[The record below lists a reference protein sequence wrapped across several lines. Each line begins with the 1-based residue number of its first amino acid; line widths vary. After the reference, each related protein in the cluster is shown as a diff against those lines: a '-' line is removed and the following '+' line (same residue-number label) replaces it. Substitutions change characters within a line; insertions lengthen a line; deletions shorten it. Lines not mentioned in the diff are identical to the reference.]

1 MMMRELNIDV
11 FFDFICPWCLIGKRQ
26 LQAAIAQL
34 QQSDPE
40 VEVNV
45 HWHSMQL
52 LPEIPVEGVDFNQFY
67 QKRLGSLEA
76 VKQRQTQVRQ
86 AAKTVGVELHF
97 EKIQWM
103 PNTAQAHHMFQN
115 VFKLGTVQQ
124 AEHLLEQLFAVYFE
138 AGENL
143 GDSTVLKRVL
153 KQSGYSVN
161 EQGRGWTE
169 CNPAIQST
177 YTGANGVPYFIFDGY
192 LTLAGAHSVDV
203 IYQAMLEALVVQG

>member
-1 MMMRELNIDV
+1 M
-11 FFDFICPWCLIGKRQ
+11 
-26 LQAAIAQL
+26 
-34 QQSDPE
+34 SD
-40 VEVNV
+40 
-45 HWHSMQL
+45 
-52 LPEIPVEGVDFNQFY
+52 
-67 QKRLGSLEA
+67 
-76 VKQRQTQVRQ
+76 RQTQVRQ

-115 VFKLGTVQQ
+115 VFKLGTAQQ
-124 AEHLLEQLFAVYFE
+124 AEHLLEQLFAAYFE

-143 GDSTVLKRVL
+143 GDSAVLKRIL

-203 IYQAMLEALVVQG
+203 FYQAMLEALVVQG